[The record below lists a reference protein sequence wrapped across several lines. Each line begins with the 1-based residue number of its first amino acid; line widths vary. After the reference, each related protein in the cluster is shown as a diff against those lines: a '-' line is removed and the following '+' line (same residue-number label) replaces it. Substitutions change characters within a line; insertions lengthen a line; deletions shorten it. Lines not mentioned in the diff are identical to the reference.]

1 MVIGSPFQVGLAV
14 VEALALVSA
23 AVFTY
28 LKLRRKK
35 DPAEIERLR
44 RMSLGQKGR
53 IVVGEI
59 TGLVE
64 PEGESTALMLVYRY
78 DVAGVTYE
86 VTQDVSTMPAIA
98 ARAPHLVGRGISVK
112 YDVKHP
118 TNSIVACEVWSG
130 IHGTSAAEQEAD
142 DPVAASAEAAEKS

>member
-28 LKLRRKK
+28 LKLHRKK

-64 PEGESTALMLVYRY
+64 PEGESTALMLIYRY

-98 ARAPHLVGRGISVK
+98 ARAPHLVGRGTSVK
-112 YDVKHP
+112 YDVRHP

-130 IHGTSAAEQEAD
+130 IRGISAAEQEAD
-142 DPVAASAEAAEKS
+142 NAVAASAEAAEKS